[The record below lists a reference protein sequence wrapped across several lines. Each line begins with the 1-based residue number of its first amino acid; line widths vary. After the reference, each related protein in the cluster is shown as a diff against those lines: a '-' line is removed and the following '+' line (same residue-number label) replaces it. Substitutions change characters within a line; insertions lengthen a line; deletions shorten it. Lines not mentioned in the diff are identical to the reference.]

1 MERAVIFDMD
11 GVIIDSNPFHKIS
24 WSNFLRRHGVPVND
38 EIFKNVIFGT
48 TGNET
53 IRALID
59 PNLSQEEVDRYNDEV
74 DEEYRG
80 ILQQQEGIT
89 PVKGFMVFLDEL
101 KNTGFQ
107 IAVATSAPPEN
118 VSQVLSIFN
127 LHKDFDLIV
136 DKTQVVNGKPN
147 PEIYLTTVK
156 QLDVAKKDCVVFE
169 DSIAGI
175 SSGVGAGLVVVGLAT
190 SHSHAELLSAGASQV
205 IDDFSNFSVAS
216 LNELMNGS
224 E

>member
-101 KNTGFQ
+101 KN
-107 IAVATSAPPEN
+107 
-118 VSQVLSIFN
+118 
-127 LHKDFDLIV
+127 
-136 DKTQVVNGKPN
+136 
-147 PEIYLTTVK
+147 
-156 QLDVAKKDCVVFE
+156 
-169 DSIAGI
+169 
-175 SSGVGAGLVVVGLAT
+175 
-190 SHSHAELLSAGASQV
+190 
-205 IDDFSNFSVAS
+205 IDYQ
-216 LNELMNGS
+216 
-224 E
+224 

>member
-1 MERAVIFDMD
+1 MKRAVIFDMD

-24 WSNFLRRHGVPVND
+24 WTNFLRRHNVPVND

-53 IRALID
+53 IRTLID
-59 PNLSQEEVDRYNDEV
+59 PNLSQDEVDGYNSEV
-74 DEEYRG
+74 DEEYRN
-80 ILQQQEGIT
+80 IVQQQENVA
-89 PVKGFMVFLDEL
+89 PVSGFIKFLNEL
-101 KNTGFQ
+101 KSAGFQ
-107 IAVATSAPPEN
+107 LAIATSAPPEN
-118 VSQVLSIFN
+118 VEQVLSIFK

-147 PEIYLTTVK
+147 PEIYLTTVR
-156 QLDVAKKDCVVFE
+156 QLDVSKNNCIVFE

-175 SSGVGAGLVVVGLAT
+175 ASGVGAGLVVVGLAT
-190 SHSHAELLSAGASQV
+190 SHSHAELLAAGASVV

-216 LNELMNGS
+216 LTQLMNGT